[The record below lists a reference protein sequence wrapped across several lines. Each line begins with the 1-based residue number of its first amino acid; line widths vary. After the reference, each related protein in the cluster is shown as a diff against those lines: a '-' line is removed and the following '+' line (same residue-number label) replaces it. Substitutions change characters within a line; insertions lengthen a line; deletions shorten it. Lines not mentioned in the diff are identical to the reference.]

1 MYSFDQSPIVP
12 YEKSS
17 AKTTSTTR
25 SQGYVCCHVIR
36 KPLTLSGIPWLGP
49 LWQID
54 FSVAW
59 LGFKAWGDKYGPI
72 YQVEIFGKNW
82 VWISDPQIAH
92 TLLSQRARIYSDR
105 NSLWNVHN
113 TKDGGEFLPFLRYG
127 DQWQRQRKF
136 ETQAL
141 LDAKNNQYFGVIQ
154 LEVRR
159 LMLQVLQKN
168 ADYGEL
174 FDDFASSVGCTL
186 AYGST
191 YGASEFPK
199 NANALMA
206 SISPA
211 GAVANICKPLS
222 YLPAWL
228 YAGKRHEQER
238 HAHESQIFKKLH
250 AVAKS
255 QKTLP
260 PSQALSMIKK
270 GLSTGFGDKE
280 ASYVLGAFPTVAV
293 ITITAPLRS
302 WVMAMA
308 LHPEWQVA
316 AREELDRVCGERVL
330 ELTDSPALPVL
341 RAIIKETLRW
351 RPVTPLGIPHQLEE
365 DDEYNGYLIPKG
377 SLVFAGDW

>member
-1 MYSFDQSPIVP
+1 MHPFSLSRDTTYEQSAARLA
-12 YEKSS
+12 S
-17 AKTTSTTR
+17 ATR
-25 SQGYVCCHVIR
+25 SQGLVENRVTKIV
-36 KPLTLSGIPWLGP
+36 LTILGLPWLGP

-59 LGFKAWGDKYGPI
+59 LGFKAWADKFGPI
-72 YQVEIFGKNW
+72 YQVEIFGRNW
-82 VWISDPQIAH
+82 IWISDPQIAH

-141 LDAKNNQYFGVIQ
+141 LEAKNNQYFGVIQ
-154 LEVRR
+154 LEARR
-159 LMLQVLQKN
+159 LMVQILHKN

-191 YGASEFPK
+191 YGASEFTK
-199 NANALMA
+199 NANALMT

-222 YLPAWL
+222 YLPAWM
-228 YAGKRHEQER
+228 YAAKRDERKR
-238 HAHESQIFKKLH
+238 HAHESQVFHQLL
-250 AVAKS
+250 AVAKG
-255 QKTLP
+255 QKALR
-260 PSQALSMIKK
+260 PSQALSYIEK
-270 GLSTGFGDKE
+270 GPTTGFGEKE

-293 ITITAPLRS
+293 ITITTPLRS

-308 LHPEWQVA
+308 LHPEWQLA
-316 AREELDRVCGERVL
+316 AREELDRVCGERMP

-351 RPVTPLGIPHQLEE
+351 RPVTPLGIPHELEE
-365 DDEYNGYLIPKG
+365 DDEYGGYALPKG